1 MKNGESYFIAKP
13 MFMLSI
19 ITGFLVI
26 PIIGLLFSIALIF
39 RGNLN
44 DILIGILIIILS
56 VGALLLYKK
65 LLRFAQK
72 M

>member
-19 ITGFLVI
+19 TTGFLVV
-26 PIIGLLFSIALIF
+26 PIIGLLFSMILIF

-44 DILIGILIIILS
+44 DILMGILIVILS
-56 VGALLLYKK
+56 IGALFLYKK